1 MPIQTSYSRYH
12 GQALE
17 GMIADQQDTNLLSKR
32 ATAAIGFGKV
42 ALQGTAADAIKAVG
56 GAATLFIGV
65 TVRDQSTG
73 AESPDEFKANDA
85 VRVMDRG
92 TIWVIAGEN
101 VAAGDRAA
109 YLTATGAFMKATT
122 ADTTAIDGARFD
134 STAVSGALVKLKL
147 K

>member
-1 MPIQTSYSRYH
+1 MPIQTTYSRYH
-12 GQALE
+12 GQAYE
-17 GMIADQQDTNLLSKR
+17 GMIADQQSANLLSKR
-32 ATAAIGFGKV
+32 ADAAIGFGKV
-42 ALQGTAADAIKAVG
+42 ALQGAAADSIKAVG
-56 GAATLFIGV
+56 GGATLFIGV

-73 AESPDEFKANDA
+73 AGSPDQFAANDA
-85 VRVMDRG
+85 VRIMDRG

-109 YLTATGAFMKATT
+109 FLTADGSFKKATT

-134 STAVSGALVKLKL
+134 TTAASGALVKLKL